1 MSDAPTMNPGQQLA
15 HMRRRSTRPCMV
27 CGQPMPDAYLKRR
40 YCSEACHS
48 RAARERRRGRE
59 ASEGEA
65 DRQS

>member
-1 MSDAPTMNPGQQLA
+1 MSDATAMSAGQQLA
-15 HMRRRSTRPCMV
+15 HMRRRSTRPCAV

-59 ASEGEA
+59 TADGEA
-65 DRQS
+65 NRQS